1 MGGDGMRLV
10 GGWGGQRRADDG
22 ARRRRY
28 LCRYTRGRRMSKR
41 SETRDPERSCKGR
54 NEPSSSLAEEKVDPI
69 VRRLCHKLVEK
80 RGNRL
85 RHGMIQHPSQDS
97 QRRRKK
103 RKEKRQ
109 RTLFE
114 AFFFADEAELEEGRY
129 VWEMPC

>member
-1 MGGDGMRLV
+1 
-10 GGWGGQRRADDG
+10 
-22 ARRRRY
+22 
-28 LCRYTRGRRMSKR
+28 MSKR

-103 RKEKRQ
+103 RKKKGNAHSSRLSSLPTKRNWRRAGTSEKCRVKTRTKEQ
-109 RTLFE
+109 RVKS
-114 AFFFADEAELEEGRY
+114 ARGEGNGRR
-129 VWEMPC
+129 ERT